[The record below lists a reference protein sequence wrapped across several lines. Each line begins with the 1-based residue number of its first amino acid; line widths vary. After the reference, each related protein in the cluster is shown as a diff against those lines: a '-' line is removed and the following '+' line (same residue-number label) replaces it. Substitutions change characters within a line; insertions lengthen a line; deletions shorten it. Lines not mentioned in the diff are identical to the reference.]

1 MRPRPKKTPKTAS
14 TKTPSRRHASTRP
27 ASRKP
32 VQKPTGHERPA
43 QATTTGRKHPPK
55 RRQLDASTRQK
66 PQLLDTSANHNDQTT
81 PGCRKKHHETLR
93 EPARN
98 PKKPQEA
105 PRNPKNPIGH
115 KRRPRQA
122 PRSPKRPQGT
132 PECHKKPASTKFPSR
147 MHASTRHASQKLP
160 TGQLNTSARPGH
172 DYWTQAPPKRAT
184 TGRTRPSKTTI
195 IVHKHQPQRPR
206 RPRMPQETSGNST
219 RTRQEPQETTRGPRK
234 PQEVPRTQASNK
246 KCVANLGSPRSMH
259 ESPRR

>member
-1 MRPRPKKTPKTAS
+1 MPQETRLHKAS
-14 TKTPSRRHASTRP
+14 LQEACLHEACPHNARQKDDRTR
-27 ASRKP
+27 A
-32 VQKPTGHERPA
+32 PA
-43 QATTTGRKHPPK
+43 QATTAGRKHPPK

-132 PECHKKPASTKFPSR
+132 PECPKKPASTKFPSR
-147 MHASTRHASQKLP
+147 MQASTRHASQKLP

-172 DYWTQAPPKRAT
+172 DYWTQAPPKKAT

-219 RTRQEPQETTRGPRK
+219 RTRQETPGNHKRPQEAPGGPK
-234 PQEVPRTQASNK
+234 NPSKQ
-246 KCVANLGSPRSMH
+246 
-259 ESPRR
+259 

>member
-32 VQKPTGHERPA
+32 VQKPTGHPA

-66 PQLLDTSANHNDQTT
+66 PQLLDTSANYNDQTT

-93 EPARN
+93 EPAR
-98 PKKPQEA
+98 KPQETPRSPTKPQEPNRPQEEA
-105 PRNPKNPIGH
+105 P
-115 KRRPRQA
+115 A
-122 PRSPKRPQGT
+122 SPRSPKRPQGT
-132 PECHKKPASTKFPSR
+132 PECPKKPASTKFPSR

-195 IVHKHQPQRPR
+195 IVHKHQPQ
-206 RPRMPQETSGNST
+206 
-219 RTRQEPQETTRGPRK
+219 
-234 PQEVPRTQASNK
+234 
-246 KCVANLGSPRSMH
+246 
-259 ESPRR
+259 